1 MARIISLETASTNCS
16 VSVYQGS
23 ELLVLKEDPSPAY
36 THGELLHVFM
46 DEALREAGLQWAD
59 LDAVAVSKGPGSYTG
74 LRIGV
79 AAAKGLCF
87 ALGIPLIAVE
97 TLKSMAYQFKDA
109 EGVLIP
115 MLDARRMEAYVAVFD
130 ADHNPI
136 GPTRAEI
143 ISADSFSKWTAQG
156 PVHLLG
162 SGAEKC
168 REVLKHPNFHFHTG
182 ILPGSKKW
190 GCWPPTALKKE
201 CLKISLTLN
210 PFTSKTLSCR
220 KRSSRPS
227 SGSGFGMNFA
237 LWEWNF
243 NTFLVKALFQSFH
256 NMKMRPPE
264 IGILGPESEGEIHR
278 AVGKL
283 AHIDLGCRSFKNAFV
298 CSADLQKDF
307 LGFLDV

>member
-16 VSVYQGS
+16 VSIYQGS
-23 ELLVLKEDPSPAY
+23 ELLALKEDPSPAY

-46 DEALREAGLQWAD
+46 DGALHEAGLQWAD

-97 TLKSMAYQFKDA
+97 TLRSMAYQFKDA

-156 PVHLLG
+156 QVHLLG

-168 REVLKHPNFHFHTG
+168 REVLTHPNFKFHTD
-182 ILPGSKKW
+182 ILPGSKEVGLLAADRFEKKLFEDVAYFE
-190 GCWPPTALKKE
+190 PFYLKDF
-201 CLKISLTLN
+201 I
-210 PFTSKTLSCR
+210 
-220 KRSSRPS
+220 
-227 SGSGFGMNFA
+227 
-237 LWEWNF
+237 
-243 NTFLVKALFQSFH
+243 
-256 NMKMRPPE
+256 
-264 IGILGPESEGEIHR
+264 
-278 AVGKL
+278 
-283 AHIDLGCRSFKNAFV
+283 
-298 CSADLQKDF
+298 LQKKKK
-307 LGFLDV
+307 